1 MTLEDLDT
9 WEGLFRAAEIYAD
22 WTDAQT
28 PDIPGDAKSMF
39 VHDYYFN
46 YFQVGAESLGE
57 DFFRGDE
64 LAFGPA
70 FQAAWEPLARA
81 ALRGGVWLQGGYA
94 TESIRTGD
102 SIVSVASSASILYYS
117 DVVTYPDNTSEEITI
132 ISRPCP
138 VFENGEKLV
147 MQRGAG
153 FCTVRSTPEREQAA
167 VTFLKWLTE
176 PDHNV
181 EFVTRTGYM
190 PVTRA
195 AFENELPKAIEGL
208 ESAKYA
214 SLYQAYLDTQ
224 ANYEFYVPPQLE
236 SYLSLETTLE
246 DQVRSQLALAVR
258 IIWRPERPG
267 WSRSALSGS
276 RPSGRSWSDNQK
288 RGGNTVLNKFREL
301 RALNAFAKKQSVGM
315 QRKLM
320 LYWVSMILVVFAA
333 VILLLSIAG
342 AFSQN
347 DEQLHEVM
355 ELQLKNT
362 QDSLASRLDRL
373 TAQSL
378 NLSKE
383 LSREIE
389 GELVREGISLQ
400 EVNDDSERLL
410 KLQQIMYP
418 LVNTTLQTANCNGA
432 YVILNATAN
441 TTLEVADH
449 SRSGLYLRYTNLS
462 ASNPVAPTV
471 VYFRGIP
478 DIARQKDL
486 ELHNRWNL
494 EFDTDQIPGCREL
507 MDTPLDRPA
516 QRYFWSRRIDLKDTW
531 ESAMLLCVPIVG
543 SDGTV
548 YGVCGVELSALYFQF
563 SYPALEESSAPPL
576 PFWLPFRTAVFCCR
590 MDWWAASTVPIW
602 TVRRRSPSIRDDTI
616 TNMTR
621 APRGISACIRPSP
634 SPRER
639 RRTPSGPLR
648 S

>member
-1 MTLEDLDT
+1 M
-9 WEGLFRAAEIYAD
+9 
-22 WTDAQT
+22 
-28 PDIPGDAKSMF
+28 
-39 VHDYYFN
+39 
-46 YFQVGAESLGE
+46 
-57 DFFRGDE
+57 
-64 LAFGPA
+64 
-70 FQAAWEPLARA
+70 
-81 ALRGGVWLQGGYA
+81 
-94 TESIRTGD
+94 
-102 SIVSVASSASILYYS
+102 
-117 DVVTYPDNTSEEITI
+117 
-132 ISRPCP
+132 
-138 VFENGEKLV
+138 
-147 MQRGAG
+147 
-153 FCTVRSTPEREQAA
+153 
-167 VTFLKWLTE
+167 
-176 PDHNV
+176 
-181 EFVTRTGYM
+181 
-190 PVTRA
+190 
-195 AFENELPKAIEGL
+195 
-208 ESAKYA
+208 
-214 SLYQAYLDTQ
+214 
-224 ANYEFYVPPQLE
+224 
-236 SYLSLETTLE
+236 
-246 DQVRSQLALAVR
+246 
-258 IIWRPERPG
+258 
-267 WSRSALSGS
+267 
-276 RPSGRSWSDNQK
+276 
-288 RGGNTVLNKFREL
+288 LNKFREL

-342 AFSQN
+342 AFSRD

-355 ELQLKNT
+355 EFHLSNT
-362 QDSLASRLDRL
+362 GDTLASQLDHL

-432 YVILNATAN
+432 YAILDATAN
-441 TTLEVADH
+441 TALGVADH

-563 SYPALEESSAPPL
+563 SYPTLEGKFGSAVTVLAPIQDSRLLLSDGLVGSVSGTYLDSRETLVIHQGRYYNEYYTGAERYIGLHETIPISKGEAED
-576 PFWLPFRTAVFCCR
+576 TV
-590 MDWWAASTVPIW
+590 WAAAILIPQESYAAYTAGVQQTWIIAALGLLLVLLALSFFLSRRFVRPITDSLKRFQQEELPEQGLSSGISEVDELAEFLNARARNQRLEQGELPPNIAELFDQFVARKDLLTEAERNILRYYIDGHEIADIPDLAFISMSTVRKHNRSIYEKLG
-602 TVRRRSPSIRDDTI
+602 VASRDELMLYIDLLRRCGRLS
-616 TNMTR
+616 
-621 APRGISACIRPSP
+621 
-634 SPRER
+634 E
-639 RRTPSGPLR
+639 LF
-648 S
+648 

>member
-1 MTLEDLDT
+1 M
-9 WEGLFRAAEIYAD
+9 
-22 WTDAQT
+22 
-28 PDIPGDAKSMF
+28 
-39 VHDYYFN
+39 
-46 YFQVGAESLGE
+46 
-57 DFFRGDE
+57 
-64 LAFGPA
+64 
-70 FQAAWEPLARA
+70 
-81 ALRGGVWLQGGYA
+81 
-94 TESIRTGD
+94 
-102 SIVSVASSASILYYS
+102 
-117 DVVTYPDNTSEEITI
+117 
-132 ISRPCP
+132 
-138 VFENGEKLV
+138 
-147 MQRGAG
+147 
-153 FCTVRSTPEREQAA
+153 
-167 VTFLKWLTE
+167 
-176 PDHNV
+176 
-181 EFVTRTGYM
+181 
-190 PVTRA
+190 
-195 AFENELPKAIEGL
+195 
-208 ESAKYA
+208 
-214 SLYQAYLDTQ
+214 
-224 ANYEFYVPPQLE
+224 
-236 SYLSLETTLE
+236 
-246 DQVRSQLALAVR
+246 
-258 IIWRPERPG
+258 
-267 WSRSALSGS
+267 
-276 RPSGRSWSDNQK
+276 
-288 RGGNTVLNKFREL
+288 LNKFREL

-342 AFSQN
+342 AFSRD

-355 ELQLKNT
+355 EFHRSNT
-362 QDSLASRLDRL
+362 GDTLASQLDHL

-432 YVILNATAN
+432 YAILDATAN
-441 TTLEVADH
+441 TALGVADH

-563 SYPALEESSAPPL
+563 SYPTLEGKFGSAVTVLAPIQDSRLLLSDGLVGSVSGTYLDSRETLVIHQGRYYNEYDTGAERYIGLHETIPISKGEAED
-576 PFWLPFRTAVFCCR
+576 TV
-590 MDWWAASTVPIW
+590 WAAAILIPQESYAAYTAGVQQTWIIAALGLLLVLLALSFFLSRRFVRPITDSLKRFQQEELPEQGLSSGISEVDELAEFLNARARNQRLEQGELPPNIAELFDQFVARKDLLTEAERNILRYYIDGHEIADIPDLAFISMSTVRKHNRSIYEKLG
-602 TVRRRSPSIRDDTI
+602 VASRDELMLYIDLLRRCGRLS
-616 TNMTR
+616 
-621 APRGISACIRPSP
+621 
-634 SPRER
+634 E
-639 RRTPSGPLR
+639 LF
-648 S
+648 

>member
-1 MTLEDLDT
+1 M
-9 WEGLFRAAEIYAD
+9 
-22 WTDAQT
+22 
-28 PDIPGDAKSMF
+28 
-39 VHDYYFN
+39 
-46 YFQVGAESLGE
+46 
-57 DFFRGDE
+57 
-64 LAFGPA
+64 
-70 FQAAWEPLARA
+70 
-81 ALRGGVWLQGGYA
+81 
-94 TESIRTGD
+94 
-102 SIVSVASSASILYYS
+102 
-117 DVVTYPDNTSEEITI
+117 
-132 ISRPCP
+132 
-138 VFENGEKLV
+138 
-147 MQRGAG
+147 
-153 FCTVRSTPEREQAA
+153 
-167 VTFLKWLTE
+167 
-176 PDHNV
+176 
-181 EFVTRTGYM
+181 
-190 PVTRA
+190 
-195 AFENELPKAIEGL
+195 
-208 ESAKYA
+208 
-214 SLYQAYLDTQ
+214 
-224 ANYEFYVPPQLE
+224 
-236 SYLSLETTLE
+236 
-246 DQVRSQLALAVR
+246 
-258 IIWRPERPG
+258 
-267 WSRSALSGS
+267 
-276 RPSGRSWSDNQK
+276 
-288 RGGNTVLNKFREL
+288 LNKFREL
-301 RALNAFAKKQSVGM
+301 RALNTFAKKQSVGM

-543 SDGTV
+543 SDGSV
-548 YGVCGVELSALYFQF
+548 YGVCGVELSALYFQ
-563 SYPALEESSAPPL
+563 LSSAVTVLAPIQDSRL
-576 PFWLPFRTAVFCCR
+576 LLSDGLVGSVNGTYLDGQETLAIHQGRYYNEYDTGAERYIGLHQTISISKGETEDTA
-590 MDWWAASTVPIW
+590 WAAAILIPQDSYAAYTAEIQKTWIIAALGLLVVLLALSFFLARRFVRPITDSLKRFQQEELPEQGLSSGISEVDELAEFLNARARNQRLEQGELPPNIAELFDQFVERKDLLTEAERNILRYYIDGHEIADIPDLAFISMSTVRKHNRSIYEKLG
-602 TVRRRSPSIRDDTI
+602 VASRDELMLYIDLLRRCGRLQ
-616 TNMTR
+616 
-621 APRGISACIRPSP
+621 
-634 SPRER
+634 E
-639 RRTPSGPLR
+639 LF
-648 S
+648 

>member
-1 MTLEDLDT
+1 M
-9 WEGLFRAAEIYAD
+9 
-22 WTDAQT
+22 
-28 PDIPGDAKSMF
+28 
-39 VHDYYFN
+39 
-46 YFQVGAESLGE
+46 
-57 DFFRGDE
+57 
-64 LAFGPA
+64 
-70 FQAAWEPLARA
+70 
-81 ALRGGVWLQGGYA
+81 
-94 TESIRTGD
+94 
-102 SIVSVASSASILYYS
+102 
-117 DVVTYPDNTSEEITI
+117 
-132 ISRPCP
+132 
-138 VFENGEKLV
+138 
-147 MQRGAG
+147 
-153 FCTVRSTPEREQAA
+153 
-167 VTFLKWLTE
+167 
-176 PDHNV
+176 
-181 EFVTRTGYM
+181 
-190 PVTRA
+190 
-195 AFENELPKAIEGL
+195 
-208 ESAKYA
+208 
-214 SLYQAYLDTQ
+214 
-224 ANYEFYVPPQLE
+224 
-236 SYLSLETTLE
+236 
-246 DQVRSQLALAVR
+246 
-258 IIWRPERPG
+258 
-267 WSRSALSGS
+267 
-276 RPSGRSWSDNQK
+276 
-288 RGGNTVLNKFREL
+288 LNKFREL
-301 RALNAFAKKQSVGM
+301 WALNAFAKKQSVGM

-449 SRSGLYLRYTNLS
+449 SRSGLHLRYTNLS

-478 DIARQKDL
+478 DIARQKEL

-494 EFDTDQIPGCREL
+494 EFDTDQIPGCRTDQIPGCREL

-516 QRYFWSRRIDLKDTW
+516 ESYFWSRRIDLKDTW

-548 YGVCGVELSALYFQF
+548 YGICGVEISALYFQL
-563 SYPALEESSAPPL
+563 SYPAVDGQFGSAVTVLAPIQDSRLLLSDGLVGSVNGTYLDGQETLVIHQGRYYNEYDASSERYIGLHRTIPISKGETENTAWAVAIMIPQDSYAAYTAEVQRTWVIAALGLLMVLLAISFFLARRFVRPITDSLKRFQQEGLPEQGLSSGISEVDELAEFLNARARNQRLEQGELPPNIAEL
-576 PFWLPFRTAVFCCR
+576 FDQFVERKDLLTEAERNILRYYIDGHEIADIPDLAFIS
-590 MDWWAASTVPIW
+590 MSTVRKHNRSIYEKLG
-602 TVRRRSPSIRDDTI
+602 VASRDELMLYIDLLRRCGRLQ
-616 TNMTR
+616 
-621 APRGISACIRPSP
+621 
-634 SPRER
+634 E
-639 RRTPSGPLR
+639 LF
-648 S
+648 